1 MLISFDFLIGFGCCG
16 LLIGLFLLYRLIEI
30 FRELVSILKEELK
43 DE

>member
-1 MLISFDFLIGFGCCG
+1 MLTFDFLIGFGCCG